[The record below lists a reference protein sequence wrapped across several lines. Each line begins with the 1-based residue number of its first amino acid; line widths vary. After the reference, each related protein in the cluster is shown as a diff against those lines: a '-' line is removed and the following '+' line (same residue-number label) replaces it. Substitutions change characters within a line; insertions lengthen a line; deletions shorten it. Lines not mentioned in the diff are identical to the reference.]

1 VKPLDTRIAFG
12 IINKFQYYNSIK
24 VEDRYIFEVLIY
36 RIKEIDFDTKY
47 EIDRKEYHKK
57 YMVNK
62 IKDDDVKSLLEKQFW
77 ENYGGPWLYNQVIG
91 AIRILIDGI
100 QIIGEL
106 WLSGKSRYTRIMKNK
121 RIYLCGTAFEMG
133 VFKEMTN
140 NDIYQEVRK
149 RILDSIPKKRNLVID
164 VECFDNISKYID
176 WRKLFPEV

>member
-1 VKPLDTRIAFG
+1 MKPLDTRIAFG

-77 ENYGGPWLYNQVIG
+77 
-91 AIRILIDGI
+91 
-100 QIIGEL
+100 
-106 WLSGKSRYTRIMKNK
+106 
-121 RIYLCGTAFEMG
+121 
-133 VFKEMTN
+133 
-140 NDIYQEVRK
+140 
-149 RILDSIPKKRNLVID
+149 
-164 VECFDNISKYID
+164 
-176 WRKLFPEV
+176 